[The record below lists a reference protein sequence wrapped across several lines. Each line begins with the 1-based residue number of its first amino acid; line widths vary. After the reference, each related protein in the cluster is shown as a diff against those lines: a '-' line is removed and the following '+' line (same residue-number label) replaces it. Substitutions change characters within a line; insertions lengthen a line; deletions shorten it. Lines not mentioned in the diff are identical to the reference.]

1 MTTHDDR
8 HTQNR
13 DGRTDSI
20 SDSHFPSIRVPID
33 RAALQDG
40 PLTKELHGE
49 IEVPIENEPTI
60 TLEYTT
66 VLEIDLVEHSGE
78 AADRV

>member
-1 MTTHDDR
+1 
-8 HTQNR
+8 
-13 DGRTDSI
+13 
-20 SDSHFPSIRVPID
+20 VPID

-40 PLTKELHGE
+40 PLSKELQGE
-49 IEVPIENEPTI
+49 IEVPIENGPTI